1 MWYVWQPCSWLTL
14 TSQLHN
20 AHGHRTVENLSR
32 YIPTLKGEELDTEV
46 KRFEGRI
53 LEIAE
58 HNRQKALSTGK
69 EEGTI
74 IAMPGAKQLLNQ
86 VRRP

>member
-1 MWYVWQPCSWLTL
+1 M
-14 TSQLHN
+14 
-20 AHGHRTVENLSR
+20 
-32 YIPTLKGEELDTEV
+32 

-86 VRRP
+86 VRHPVHRRSRRSLTMLD